1 MALTIRDLT
10 VSYGPRGVSF
20 TVADGEVVAL
30 VGESGSGK
38 STLIRAVL
46 GTLPRSATV
55 TGTVELA
62 GRNLIGVP
70 ERELRSVRGRE
81 IGYVAQDPFGSADPL
96 WTVGHHVREAW
107 RAHGERPPDV
117 GPRLQSLGVAEKWL
131 KHRPNTWSGGMLQ
144 RADIVAATAHT
155 PSIVLADEPTSALD
169 AKSADTALA
178 TLVAQTRSLLV
189 ASHDLALVCRH
200 ADRVLVLCKGELV
213 EDIAVQRG
221 GVTRLRQLAQHPHTR
236 ALIDALP
243 TAGTAR
249 TRKAGDVVV
258 RLANV
263 TLGYRDTELI
273 RGLDWEIRAGE
284 AVGICGPSGS
294 GKTTLL
300 HAIAGLVRPM
310 RGEIW
315 RSGRAMPV
323 FQDASASLD
332 PRWPVWRTIV
342 EPNRNADARE
352 LMDRVGLTG
361 VELDR
366 KPAQLSGGQR
376 QRVAIARALAGSPAV
391 IVADEPTASLDP
403 TVAASVARTL
413 RAVTDSGCALVVVS
427 HDEARLTQIVDRVL
441 RLDSV
446 PPGTR

>member
-1 MALTIRDLT
+1 MTLAIRDLT

-46 GTLPRSATV
+46 GTLPRSTAV
-55 TGTVELA
+55 EGAIELA
-62 GRNLIGVP
+62 GRNLIGLS
-70 ERELRSVRGRE
+70 EKELRAIRGRE

-96 WTVGHHVREAW
+96 WTVGHHLREAW
-107 RAHGERPPDV
+107 RVHGERPTDV
-117 GPRLQSLGVAEKWL
+117 APRLEGLGVAEKWL
-131 KHRPNTWSGGMLQ
+131 GHRPNAWSGGMLQ
-144 RADIVAATAHT
+144 RADIIAATAHT
-155 PSIVLADEPTSALD
+155 PSVVLADEPTSALD
-169 AKSADTALA
+169 ASSADTALA

-200 ADRVLVLCKGELV
+200 ADRVLLLHKGELV
-213 EDIAVQRG
+213 EDIAVERG
-221 GVTRLRQLAQHPHTR
+221 GVTRMKQLAQHPRTR

-243 TAGTAR
+243 TGR
-249 TRKAGDVVV
+249 TSRAHEPGDVVV
-258 RLANV
+258 RLENV
-263 TLGYRDTELI
+263 TLGYGETELI
-273 RGLDWEIRAGE
+273 TGLDWEIRAGD

-300 HAIAGLVRPM
+300 HAIAGLVQPM

-315 RSGRAMPV
+315 RSGRAMPI
-323 FQDASASLD
+323 FQDATASLN
-332 PRWPVWRTIV
+332 PRWPVGRTIV
-342 EPNRNADARE
+342 EPNRNADPRE

-427 HDEARLTQIVDRVL
+427 HDEARLTQIVDRVH
-441 RLDSV
+441 RLD
-446 PPGTR
+446 PGPA